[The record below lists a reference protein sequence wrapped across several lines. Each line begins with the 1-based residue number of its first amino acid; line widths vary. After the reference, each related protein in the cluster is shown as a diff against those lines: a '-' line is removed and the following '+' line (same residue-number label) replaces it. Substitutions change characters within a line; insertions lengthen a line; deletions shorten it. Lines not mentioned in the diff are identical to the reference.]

1 MDIGERILCF
11 TDSSLLAEI
20 RVGKS
25 SSMRTEC
32 VQTTSTLNPP
42 GEPSFNEIL
51 INTVK
56 QYRVLYCN
64 QRRAYENV
72 DRNLIWAEIANKIGR
87 RCTAEFA
94 KKRWLQLRDRYRKE
108 YKIAVANNF
117 SQPQKWNHF
126 HLLEWL
132 NPYLQGALPT
142 GSSTNSTNGTNVLV
156 RNGTFVASDSNYFD
170 YAAEIAAHAQ
180 NINECYGACDSDALE
195 DIKPEIITLETI
207 LAVAE
212 ASANANEDYM
222 CGGIKSSQT
231 ICSENGNINEE
242 YNEKNEEPMNISNES
257 STISSKTL
265 PISTKNALEGKI
277 IKNLVKFYSKIQI
290 SLASDSSITMSIC
303 DVQSP
308 ELNVPETKDG
318 VGEPIPTSKLR
329 STAYSTQLRLRSRNI
344 KKYKSKYVQSSPLI
358 QTFAVPSVRATIDTD
373 WLNSEEMLFGR
384 IVGLRL
390 QKMRHAQRAMVRM
403 KIMNLLDNE
412 FEETAETGSSVIE

>member
-1 MDIGERILCF
+1 
-11 TDSSLLAEI
+11 
-20 RVGKS
+20 
-25 SSMRTEC
+25 
-32 VQTTSTLNPP
+32 
-42 GEPSFNEIL
+42 
-51 INTVK
+51 
-56 QYRVLYCN
+56 
-64 QRRAYENV
+64 
-72 DRNLIWAEIANKIGR
+72 
-87 RCTAEFA
+87 
-94 KKRWLQLRDRYRKE
+94 
-108 YKIAVANNF
+108 
-117 SQPQKWNHF
+117 
-126 HLLEWL
+126 
-132 NPYLQGALPT
+132 
-142 GSSTNSTNGTNVLV
+142 
-156 RNGTFVASDSNYFD
+156 
-170 YAAEIAAHAQ
+170 
-180 NINECYGACDSDALE
+180 
-195 DIKPEIITLETI
+195 
-207 LAVAE
+207 
-212 ASANANEDYM
+212 M

-390 QKMRHAQRAMVRM
+390 QKMRHAQRAMVYFH
-403 KIMNLLDNE
+403 ICTVFNLILSTKSTTYIFDFLNLQ
-412 FEETAETGSSVIE
+412 